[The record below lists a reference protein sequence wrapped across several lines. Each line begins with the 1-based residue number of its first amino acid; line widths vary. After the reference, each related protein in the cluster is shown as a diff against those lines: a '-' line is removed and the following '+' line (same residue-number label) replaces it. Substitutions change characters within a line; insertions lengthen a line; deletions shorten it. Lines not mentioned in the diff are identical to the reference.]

1 MVPVN
6 PFEDLPDV
14 GGTRIRA
21 AARMCGVTPATYY
34 NWVKKG
40 LMPAPVKIGPNSS
53 IVPNKALKA
62 AGAKLVKKESA

>member
-6 PFEDLPDV
+6 PFEALPDV
-14 GGTRIRA
+14 GGTRVRV

-34 NWVKKG
+34 NWARKG

-53 IVPNKALKA
+53 IVPNAALKA
-62 AGAKLVKKESA
+62 AGARLVKGSA